1 MLYAVW
7 KKPVVNPFTDV
18 LDSDYFYDP
27 VMWAVEE
34 GITAGMTPTTFGPE
48 ITCTR
53 AHAVSFLWRMA
64 GEPEPMSSEM
74 PFVDVASDQYYYKAV
89 QWAVEEG
96 VTAGTSATTFSPDEN
111 CTRGQIVSFLWRY
124 DGEPEPLMETMPF
137 TDVPAGMY
145 YEDPV
150 LWAAYYGITAGITP
164 TIFGPED
171 PCTRGQIVSFLY
183 RYMMP

>member
-1 MLYAVW
+1 
-7 KKPVVNPFTDV
+7 
-18 LDSDYFYDP
+18 
-27 VMWAVEE
+27 
-34 GITAGMTPTTFGPE
+34 
-48 ITCTR
+48 
-53 AHAVSFLWRMA
+53 
-64 GEPEPMSSEM
+64 
-74 PFVDVASDQYYYKAV
+74 
-89 QWAVEEG
+89 
-96 VTAGTSATTFSPDEN
+96 
-111 CTRGQIVSFLWRY
+111 
-124 DGEPEPLMETMPF
+124 METMPF